1 MKFFTLASLFILL
14 FAPAGRA
21 QAGGP
26 LRIAGVGPYPNA
38 APGQIVEL
46 RVEGIDARFMS
57 PPGDDVLRILLTQD
71 GSTRTAGARTATPV
85 MVREGQPAAGTV
97 SPVGLKAFT
106 GLTFVVPKGLRAGE
120 AEVVVSYRGRKSAPF
135 KLNVV
140 ERPQRPVVGGA
151 PIKTI
156 SPASLPAPMPAGSRA
171 TRADLGLRFERGARA
186 VELHVRPLADP
197 EDAEAG
203 VLVRFKQGG
212 AFYDANARVVH
223 REGGREDLP
232 NGGFRLMPP
241 RDVLEVDVPEMLA
254 PGEAELEITLRAAGQ
269 TGEAALVPVTVTDAG
284 RAFESPKEAAPRML
298 SVSPRRVGTGQ
309 ALLISVDR
317 RRALDPDPSKVEV
330 VFETPDGS
338 WSYKAKPEVNSA
350 LRDPDG
356 SPDRPV
362 LLIVRVPKQMTGDV
376 RVRLRNPA
384 REEYAGAA
392 SEPAQVEVL
401 GEPVAPEVT
410 GAAEASEAE
419 ISQLRQLTAA
429 QSPDPRLRPIYDPS
443 ARYVSIRG
451 TGFDP
456 NPKFLRV
463 RMEQEG
469 RAAVTLE
476 REDFAVYG
484 HGSVIVRVPKEL
496 RAGALRVTV
505 ENRGASGYSAPAAA
519 TLQLPERR

>member
-1 MKFFTLASLFILL
+1 MKFSALAPLFILL
-14 FAPAGRA
+14 SATAGLA
-21 QAGGP
+21 QAEGA
-26 LRIAGVGPYPNA
+26 LRIAGVGPYTDV

-46 RVEGIDARFMS
+46 RVEGFDERFIA
-57 PPGDDVLRILLTQD
+57 PPSDGGLRILVTQD
-71 GSTRTAGARTATPV
+71 GSTRAAAARTAAPV
-85 MVREGQPAAGTV
+85 IVREGPPAAGAG
-97 SPVGLKAFT
+97 SSVGMKTFT
-106 GLTFVVPKGLRAGE
+106 GVTFVVPKGLRAGE
-120 AEVVVSYRGRKSAPF
+120 AEVVVSYRGRRSAPF

-171 TRADLGLRFERGARA
+171 SRERLGLKFERGAKG
-186 VELHVRPLADP
+186 VEIFVRPLADP
-197 EDAEAG
+197 EDPEAG
-203 VLVRFKQGG
+203 VQVRFKQGG

-223 REGGREDLP
+223 RRGGREEMP

-241 RDVLEVDVPEMLA
+241 RDVLEVDVPELLA

-269 TGEAALVPVTVTDAG
+269 AGEAALVPVTVTDAE

-298 SVSPRRVGTGQ
+298 AVSPRRVGTGQ

-330 VFETPDGS
+330 VFETPDGA
-338 WSYKAKPEVNSA
+338 WSYKAKPEVNTA
-350 LRDPDG
+350 VRDPG
-356 SPDRPV
+356 MPPDAPV

-392 SEPAQVEVL
+392 SEPAQVEVS
-401 GEPVAPEVT
+401 GEPVAPEVS

-419 ISQLRQLTAA
+419 VSQLRRLSAE
-429 QSPDPRLRPIYDPS
+429 QSRDPRVRPVYDPS

-456 NPKFLRV
+456 NPKFVRV

-469 RAAVTLE
+469 QAAVTLD
-476 REDFAVYG
+476 RRDFAIYS
-484 HGSVIVRVPKEL
+484 HGSIIVRAPKGF
-496 RAGALRVTV
+496 RAGAVRVTV

-519 TLQLPERR
+519 TLQLSERR